1 MKSIV
6 LLTFM
11 CIVYQINAQSYAY
24 KIDLLNFK
32 KDKIGVELNCPKIE
46 TDTAM
51 FNFPMTVPGTYAVLN
66 YGVYISDFKAL
77 DVNKKSLKVIKSGKN
92 TYTIFGSKQLKYIS
106 YKVKDT
112 WDSKV
117 KENKIFDPCGNGFE
131 AGKYFF
137 INNGG
142 LFGFF
147 NNQLNMP
154 FSLEFAKPSN
164 LSGFTSLKCTNK
176 TDGNQSFSCVNYH
189 ELIDNPILFTIQKEA
204 HLKVANADIT
214 VASYYQNSDSSA
226 FFISEKLD
234 SCMRAIE
241 TFVGGKLPISNY
253 NFLNYVL
260 DFRDV
265 GRIVM
270 SGKIK
275 IYQYPKLIRKTKK
288 HGSFGAL
295 EHGTS
300 SSYFLPDFGHN
311 SYTGMVTG
319 TAIHEFMHIY
329 EPLSLHS
336 DLVGNFDYVHPKMS
350 EHLWLY
356 EGITEYFATIIEM
369 QGKLSSVDAV
379 LKHDIRDK
387 IIQSYQYPD
396 SIPFTVMSANVF
408 QKPYVDLYNQVY
420 ERGAIMGLLLDIEI
434 MKLTNGE
441 KTLKDVIFQLVE
453 MYGKN
458 KSFKEDEIIPV
469 FVKLV
474 DPRLQQFFDKYVTG
488 TTPLDIEGGLKEI
501 GISYQKEKKGL
512 IPIELLSADNGVTAN
527 NNIVINNKV
536 TINKAV
542 KNNAAGFMVGDKV
555 DRDDVVKCYK
565 KANGQYVSEG
575 EMIHLPVIRKGETV
589 ELSFPAH
596 FVNGVEKN
604 AMEIMD
610 VKSKQQ
616 EKLFY
621 IWSTGKKGEEK

>member
-1 MKSIV
+1 
-6 LLTFM
+6 
-11 CIVYQINAQSYAY
+11 
-24 KIDLLNFK
+24 
-32 KDKIGVELNCPKIE
+32 
-46 TDTAM
+46 
-51 FNFPMTVPGTYAVLN
+51 
-66 YGVYISDFKAL
+66 
-77 DVNKKSLKVIKSGKN
+77 
-92 TYTIFGSKQLKYIS
+92 
-106 YKVKDT
+106 
-112 WDSKV
+112 
-117 KENKIFDPCGNGFE
+117 
-131 AGKYFF
+131 
-137 INNGG
+137 
-142 LFGFF
+142 
-147 NNQLNMP
+147 
-154 FSLEFAKPSN
+154 
-164 LSGFTSLKCTNK
+164 
-176 TDGNQSFSCVNYH
+176 
-189 ELIDNPILFTIQKEA
+189 
-204 HLKVANADIT
+204 
-214 VASYYQNSDSSA
+214 
-226 FFISEKLD
+226 
-234 SCMRAIE
+234 
-241 TFVGGKLPISNY
+241 
-253 NFLNYVL
+253 
-260 DFRDV
+260 
-265 GRIVM
+265 
-270 SGKIK
+270 
-275 IYQYPKLIRKTKK
+275 
-288 HGSFGAL
+288 
-295 EHGTS
+295 
-300 SSYFLPDFGHN
+300 
-311 SYTGMVTG
+311 
-319 TAIHEFMHIY
+319 MHIY